1 MSLPSPSTAS
11 PSTAS
16 PRPALPGW
24 RTPLVVIAA
33 GCLLAVL
40 SFGIRSSFGL
50 FLAPMSADFGWGR
63 EVFAV
68 AIAIQNLVWGVSQP
82 VAGALADR
90 YGAGR
95 VLAIGALIYAAGL
108 WLMADASTPGMLT
121 LSAGVL
127 VGVGVAGASFAIVLA
142 AFARLMPEDKR
153 SWALGLGTAAGS
165 AGQFFVVPLGQSFIS
180 AYGWSTALT
189 LLAVLALVMVP
200 LAAALAGRSDRS
212 GLHQSVGSA
221 LKEAFAHPS
230 YNLLTLGFFVCGFH
244 VAFIQIHLPAYITD
258 KGLDAGLAA
267 WALALVGAANIVG
280 AFGAGLLGGRYS
292 KKYLL
297 SLLYLLRAIAIALF
311 VLLPI
316 SPVSVLVF
324 AAVIGLLWLS
334 TVPLTSGLVA
344 QFFGTRHMAMLFG
357 IVFFSHQVGSFL
369 GVWLGGYFFDL
380 TGSYDIVWWSGVVL
394 GVLAAVVHW
403 PIREEAVARLAGAG
417 AG

>member
-1 MSLPSPSTAS
+1 MTRTATHPAEALP
-11 PSTAS
+11 
-16 PRPALPGW
+16 PRPAAPGW

-33 GCLLAVL
+33 GCLLALL

-68 AIAIQNLVWGVSQP
+68 AIAIQNLLWGLSQP

-95 VLAIGALIYAAGL
+95 VLTVGALIYAGGL
-108 WLMADASTPGMLT
+108 WLMAGASTPGMLT

-153 SWALGLGTAAGS
+153 SWALGIGTAAGS

-189 LLAVLALVMVP
+189 LFAVLALVMVP
-200 LAAALAGRSDRS
+200 CAAALAGRSDRG
-212 GLHQSVGSA
+212 GLHQSVGGA

-267 WALALVGAANIVG
+267 WALAIVGAANIVG
-280 AFGAGLLGGRYS
+280 ALGAGMLGGRYS

-297 SLLYLLRAIAIALF
+297 SLLYFARAVAIALF

-316 SPVSVLVF
+316 SEASVLVF

-380 TGSYDIVWWSGVVL
+380 TGSYDLVWWASVAL
-394 GVLAAVVHW
+394 GVLAALVHW
-403 PIREEAVARLAGAG
+403 PIREEAVTRLARAG
-417 AG
+417 AD

>member
-1 MSLPSPSTAS
+1 MTRAAEAL
-11 PSTAS
+11 S
-16 PRPALPGW
+16 PRPSLPGW

-68 AIAIQNLVWGVSQP
+68 AIAIQNLLWGLTQP

-95 VLAIGALIYAAGL
+95 VLTVGAFIYAVGL
-108 WLMADASTPGMLT
+108 WLMAGASTPGMLT

-153 SWALGLGTAAGS
+153 SWALGVGTAAGS
-165 AGQFFVVPLGQSFIS
+165 AGQLFVVPLGQAFIS

-189 LLAVLALVMVP
+189 IFAVLALVMVP
-200 LAAALAGRSDRS
+200 CAAALAGRSAYG
-212 GLHQSVGSA
+212 GLHHLSVGGA

-244 VAFIQIHLPAYITD
+244 VAFIQVHLPAYITD

-267 WALALVGAANIVG
+267 VALAIVGGANIVG
-280 AFGAGLLGGRYS
+280 AFAAGMLGGRYS

-297 SLLYLLRAIAIALF
+297 SLLYLGRAIAIALF

-316 SPVSVLVF
+316 SEASVLVF

-344 QFFGTRHMAMLFG
+344 QFFGTQHMAMLFG

-369 GVWLGGYFFDL
+369 GVWLGGYFFDA
-380 TGSYDIVWWSGVVL
+380 TGSYDIVWWASVAL
-394 GVLAAVVHW
+394 GVLAALVHW
-403 PIREEAVARLAGAG
+403 PIREESVARLARAG
-417 AG
+417 